1 MKVHTDDFKNN
12 IKMHGRELDSKIT
25 YYLNGNEIVLGNE
38 DLNFIT
44 PHYNGSLLKSVM
56 RELDIDSNVD
66 IPRNTILKY
75 ELGVKIND
83 SYEYINFGNYVVY
96 SSEKQEDTNSYLIT
110 CYDKMLY
117 SMIDYVDMNITYP
130 ISIRDYINAI
140 CLHLGLTFKNV
151 SDTFANYDKMI
162 PNEKYLDTNG
172 NSLGYKFRD
181 VLDEL
186 AQVTASVICIN
197 EVDDE
202 LEIRYIASLN
212 PQPGKNLLNKNL
224 GFQNG
229 YINTSG
235 NFIAQNTTATFNQ
248 KIEVENGETY
258 CFSVN
263 ANVDNIVISMFGSND
278 NYLGRTKTTNTYKA
292 VQSINNSN
300 VVYIKCAF
308 NYNNVATMTQE
319 IINNCEPMLENN
331 TDRTEPY
338 EDYIDVSV
346 DTINEEFLSDINVNF
361 KQKYGPINTI
371 VLSRSAGSDNI
382 YYPAELPQNPVEVKI
397 SDNQIMNDNNRDIYM
412 PDIYNKLNGLEYY
425 INRFESPGICY
436 YNLCDRFNVQ
446 IGENIY
452 PCIMFNDE
460 INITQGLKE
469 DIYTDELEEAVT
481 DYSKADKTD
490 IKINQ
495 TNLIVDKQQGIIDAL
510 VDSTQDLI
518 DYINTVEGDSE
529 ILLTD
534 TMDSDG
540 SINYVEITNFTP
552 LYLYPG
558 MAFPSNNVFPNE
570 MTTYTIIT
578 QNDNNYNETYIDL
591 GIQLVSTDKMIV
603 EPSKITIIRNDTTI
617 YQEKLNV
624 FKTFDGN
631 TRLSVKYLD
640 DVHLKCQYI
649 KENDFTK
656 QFATQASV
664 NANLSITRDLIS
676 SKVSK
681 GDIISEI
688 NQSAE
693 EVQIRADKI
702 SLEGK
707 KINLT
712 SDNVSIN
719 SNNFK
724 VDENGNLQCNN
735 ANIENANITGG
746 GINLFSDGYGS
757 KQIRLNANDEI
768 GTIEFYLN
776 AYGFHAKNH
785 DKRYNNDSSIDV
797 SYTTT
802 NSMAYLGFM
811 LSAYS
816 NDYMHNII
824 NTITPSEIN
833 LSLYEN
839 GIQTSYTHIT
849 AESIYSPEFIP
860 TSIAEKK
867 KNFEKLNNALE
878 ILKKVD
884 IYKYNLKSQPDN
896 SKKHIGFVIGDSF
909 NYSHELTDEKE
920 QGADLY
926 SFVSV
931 CCQAIKEQQQIIEDL
946 QKQINELKEVR

>member
-202 LEIRYIASLN
+202 LEIRYI
-212 PQPGKNLLNKNL
+212 
-224 GFQNG
+224 
-229 YINTSG
+229 
-235 NFIAQNTTATFNQ
+235 
-248 KIEVENGETY
+248 
-258 CFSVN
+258 
-263 ANVDNIVISMFGSND
+263 
-278 NYLGRTKTTNTYKA
+278 
-292 VQSINNSN
+292 NSN
-300 VVYIKCAF
+300 LDI
-308 NYNNVATMTQE
+308 
-319 IINNCEPMLENN
+319 
-331 TDRTEPY
+331 
-338 EDYIDVSV
+338 

-676 SKVSK
+676 SKVTK
-681 GDIISEI
+681 GEIISEI

-712 SDNVSIN
+712 TENVSIN

-802 NSMAYLGFM
+802 NSMAYLGFI

-816 NDYMHNII
+816 NDYMHNTI

-860 TSIAEKK
+860 TSRAEKK

-884 IYKYNLKSQPDN
+884 IYRYNLKSQPDN

>member
-66 IPRNTILKY
+66 IPKNTILKY

-300 VVYIKCAF
+300 VAYIKCAF

-319 IINNCEPMLENN
+319 IINNCEPMLENS

-631 TRLSVKYLD
+631 TRLSIKYLD
-640 DVHLKCQYI
+640 DVHLKCKYL
-649 KENDFTK
+649 KKNDFTT

-676 SKVSK
+676 SKVTK

-702 SLEGK
+702 KFEGLVTANEKFKILEDGSIMAINGK
-707 KINLT
+707 FTGIINGGAIRINGDYMP
-712 SDNVSIN
+712 SDYN
-719 SNNFK
+719 SY
-724 VDENGNLQCNN
+724 LS
-735 ANIENANITGG
+735 ITGNKPNYWG
-746 GINLFSDGYGS
+746 STESAGINL
-757 KQIRLNANDEI
+757 
-768 GTIEFYLN
+768 
-776 AYGFHAKNH
+776 
-785 DKRYNNDSSIDV
+785 
-797 SYTTT
+797 YT
-802 NSMAYLGFM
+802 
-811 LSAYS
+811 
-816 NDYMHNII
+816 
-824 NTITPSEIN
+824 
-833 LSLYEN
+833 N
-839 GIQTSYTHIT
+839 GIVAYNLDNENYDEPFIRTETGSGF
-849 AESIYSPEFIP
+849 AELSGEVVNAFGFNNISLE
-860 TSIAEKK
+860 EKK
-867 KNFEKLNNALE
+867 KNFEKFNNALK
-878 ILKKVD
+878 IIKNTD
-884 IYKYNLKSQPDN
+884 IYKFNYKGENDDD
-896 SKKHIGFVIGDSF
+896 KKHIGLIIGKKY
-909 NYSHELTDEKE
+909 NYCEDITSKNND
-920 QGADLY
+920 AVDLY
-926 SFVSV
+926 SMVGV
-931 CCQAIKEQQQIIEDL
+931 CFQAIKEQQQIIEDL